1 MIQQDFNPDPCLVLI
16 GGIRARSPRQWP
28 RELERF
34 WVRQGARRPTWEK
47 EGIVNEN
54 KLLSKLWEET
64 GQITIRIL
72 FLTCSEGPRGE
83 ELVLSGAAFLGTRA
97 VSPQPEGWECQPT
110 QRNTL
115 N

>member
-1 MIQQDFNPDPCLVLI
+1 MGRDWTDHDKNFI
-16 GGIRARSPRQWP
+16 
-28 RELERF
+28 
-34 WVRQGARRPTWEK
+34 
-47 EGIVNEN
+47 
-54 KLLSKLWEET
+54 
-64 GQITIRIL
+64 
-72 FLTCSEGPRGE
+72 LTCSEGPRGE